1 MDNKTIDVLMA
12 TYNGEKYVAEQIES
26 ILNQT
31 YSAIR
36 LLISDDASTDGTR
49 QILQDYAEKDKRIQ
63 LFFQENNLGYIGNF
77 EFLLTKVENE
87 IFMLC
92 DQDDVWKEDKIQ
104 KTYEKCQ
111 IEHADLVFTDLEV
124 VDEHLKTIY
133 PSFNDYMLLTRK
145 IKKYSSDY
153 RMQYLYNCVT
163 GCTLLSKKKYIP
175 DMLPLPK
182 ESKYVVHDLW
192 IALTVMLKGGK
203 VAYLDEKTIYYRQHG
218 NNQIGTEKTSHKF
231 KKLDEVRNLFLQVK
245 IELFTAYV
253 NYPKNFPE
261 FLQKR
266 NQEALAYFEHL
277 KEVKYFNLKG
287 WGIFHRLYKTE
298 TVKYYLLQFCIMNLP
313 AIARVLFAIR
323 YRVLKAL
330 RKR

>member
-49 QILQDYAEKDKRIQ
+49 QILQEYAEKDKRIQ

-111 IEHADLVFTDLEV
+111 IEQADLVFTDLEV

-266 NQEALAYFEHL
+266 NQEALAYFENL

-287 WGIFHRLYKTE
+287 WEIFHRLYKTE
-298 TVKYYLLQFCIMNLP
+298 TMKYYLLQFCIMNLP

>member
-1 MDNKTIDVLMA
+1 MENKTIDVLMA

-87 IFMLC
+87 VFMLC

-266 NQEALAYFEHL
+266 NQEALAYFENL

-287 WGIFHRLYKTE
+287 WEIFYRLYKTE
-298 TVKYYLLQFCIMNLP
+298 TMKYYLLQFCIMNLP

-323 YRVLKAL
+323 YRVLKWL
-330 RKR
+330 GKR

>member
-49 QILQDYAEKDKRIQ
+49 QILQEYAEKDKRIQ

-111 IEHADLVFTDLEV
+111 IEQADLVFTDLEV

-261 FLQKR
+261 FLQKQ
-266 NQEALAYFEHL
+266 NQEALAYFKHL

-287 WGIFHRLYKTE
+287 WEIFHRLYKTE

>member
-1 MDNKTIDVLMA
+1 MQTKTIDVLMA
-12 TYNGEKYVAEQIES
+12 TYNGEKYVAEQIDS
-26 ILNQT
+26 ILKQT
-31 YSAIR
+31 YSNIR
-36 LLISDDASTDGTR
+36 LLISDDASTDNTR
-49 QILQDYAEKDKRIQ
+49 EILQSYAQKDKRIQ
-63 LFFQENNLGYIGNF
+63 LFFQKDNLGYIGNF

-87 IFMLC
+87 IFMLS

-111 IEHADLVFTDLEV
+111 TEQADLVFTDLEV
-124 VDEHLKTIY
+124 VDEQLKTIY

-145 IKKYSSDY
+145 IKKYYKDY

-163 GCTLLSKKKYIP
+163 GCTLLSKKKWIP

-203 VAYLDEKTIYYRQHG
+203 VTYLDEKTIYYRQHG

-231 KKLDEVRNLFLQVK
+231 KTLEEVRNLFLQVK

-253 NYPKNFPE
+253 NYPQNFPD
-261 FLQKR
+261 FLQKQ
-266 NQEALAYFEHL
+266 NQEALAYFKQL
-277 KEVKYFNLKG
+277 KTVKYMSIKG

-298 TVKYYLLQFCIMNLP
+298 TIKYYLLQFCIMNLP
-313 AIARVLFAIR
+313 VIAKILFAIR
-323 YRVLKAL
+323 YKVLKCL
-330 RKR
+330 GKR

>member
-36 LLISDDASTDGTR
+36 LIISDDASTDGTR
-49 QILQDYAEKDKRIQ
+49 QILQEYAEKDKRIQ

-111 IEHADLVFTDLEV
+111 IEQADLVFTDLEV

-266 NQEALAYFEHL
+266 NQEALAYFENL

-287 WGIFHRLYKTE
+287 WEIFHRLYKTE
-298 TVKYYLLQFCIMNLP
+298 TMKYYLLQFCIMNLP

>member
-1 MDNKTIDVLMA
+1 MENKTIDVLMA
-12 TYNGEKYVAEQIES
+12 TYNGEKYVAEQIDS

-49 QILQDYAEKDKRIQ
+49 QILQEYAKKDKRIC
-63 LFFQENNLGYIGNF
+63 LFFQEKNLGYIGNF

-92 DQDDVWKEDKIQ
+92 DQDDVWKADKIQ
-104 KTYEKCQ
+104 KTYEKCKQ
-111 IEHADLVFTDLEV
+111 EQADLVFTDLEV
-124 VDEHLKTIY
+124 VDENLNTIY

-145 IKKYSSDY
+145 IKKYSRDY

-175 DMLPLPK
+175 DILPLPK

-192 IALTVMLKGGK
+192 IALNIMLKGGK

-231 KKLDEVRNLFLQVK
+231 KKLEEVRNLFLQVK

-253 NYPKNFPE
+253 KYSQNFPE
-261 FLQKR
+261 FLQKQ
-266 NQEALAYFEHL
+266 NQEALDYFKHL
-277 KEVKYFNLKG
+277 KTVNYFNAKG
-287 WGIFHRLYKTE
+287 WRIFHRLYKTE
-298 TVKYYLLQFCIMNLP
+298 TIKYYLLQFCIMNLP

-323 YRVLKAL
+323 YRALKAL
-330 RKR
+330 GKR